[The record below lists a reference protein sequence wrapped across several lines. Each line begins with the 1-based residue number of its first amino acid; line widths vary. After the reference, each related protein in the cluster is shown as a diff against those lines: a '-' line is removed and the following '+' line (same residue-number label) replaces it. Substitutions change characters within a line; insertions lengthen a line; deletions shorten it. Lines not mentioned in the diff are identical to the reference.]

1 MTFGPSGMAGARG
14 IMQSGHCIVGAEPM
28 KYRITLVFALLLLGG
43 CFGINSDIEIG
54 DGSSVDGDV
63 ESVNGS
69 ISLGANAAVAGH
81 VTTVNG
87 KITLGAGASAV
98 EVAGVNG
105 SVDIG
110 EEARIEGSVEIVN
123 GLVVLRAGSVVD
135 QDVSSVNGQIRLE
148 GATAGSVKNNNGG
161 IVLERGSRVLGELR
175 VEKSRFAKANDP
187 VTVIIHADCE
197 VTGPLVF
204 ERPVKLQI
212 HESATVGEIQG
223 AEPEYFSD

>member
-54 DGSSVDGDV
+54 DGTSVDRGLGTVNGSVTIGNDSSVDGDV

-69 ISLGANAAVAGH
+69 IS
-81 VTTVNG
+81 
-87 KITLGAGASAV
+87 
-98 EVAGVNG
+98 
-105 SVDIG
+105 IG

-175 VEKSRFAKANDP
+175 VEKSRFAKANEP